1 MVVEYLQ
8 CGDDTEHDIIQLLA
22 TLYIDIYSKP
32 TNMVRRQRLFVI
44 VNVFVNRKYPLI
56 ISFALVGDIS
66 LRSVL
71 GLSSLLYMGAT
82 LT

>member
-8 CGDDTEHDIIQLLA
+8 CRDDTEHDIIQLLA

-32 TNMVRRQRLFVI
+32 SNMVRRQRLFVI
-44 VNVFVNRKYPLI
+44 VNVFVNSKYPLI

-71 GLSSLLYMGAT
+71 GLSTLLYMGAT